1 MIKKIL
7 VALAIA
13 LPSMAFAQKFA
24 VVDTETIM
32 TAMPETK
39 AAEEKIQQSSKT
51 YQDEFDKLNEEI
63 NKKFAEYQA
72 LPEDTPNSIKE
83 RRQQEIQELD
93 DKVRRFQQQAQQD
106 LERQHMQLL
115 QPIQEK
121 LLNAIKSV
129 GAEGQYTMIFP
140 NNGMTPIYTGSD
152 VIDITDAVKAKL
164 GI

>member
-7 VALAIA
+7 VALALT

-24 VVDTETIM
+24 VVDTEVIM

-39 AAEEKIQQSSKT
+39 AAEEKIQQASKT

-63 NKKFAEYQA
+63 NKKYSEYQG
-72 LPEDTPNSIKE
+72 LPEDTPASIKE
-83 RRQQEIQELD
+83 RRQQEIQELAE
-93 DKVRRFQQQAQQD
+93 KVQRFQQQAQQD

-121 LLNAIKSV
+121 ILNAIKSV
-129 GAEGQYTMIFP
+129 GAEGQYTMVFP
-140 NNGMTPIYTGSD
+140 NGVSLYTGSD
-152 VIDITDAVKAKL
+152 VIDITNAVKTKL

>member
-63 NKKFAEYQA
+63 NKKYAEYQA

-83 RRQQEIQELD
+83 RRQQEIQELAE
-93 DKVRRFQQQAQQD
+93 KVQRFQQQAQQD

-129 GAEGQYTMIFP
+129 GAEGQYTKVFP
-140 NNGMTPIYTGSD
+140 NGMSLYTGTD

>member
-63 NKKFAEYQA
+63 NKKYAEYQA

-83 RRQQEIQELD
+83 RRQQEIQELAE
-93 DKVRRFQQQAQQD
+93 KVQRFQQQAQQD

-129 GAEGQYTMIFP
+129 GAEGQYTMVFP
-140 NNGMTPIYTGSD
+140 NGMSLYTGTD

>member
-32 TAMPETK
+32 TAMPDTK
-39 AAEEKIQQSSKT
+39 AAEEKIQQASKT

-63 NKKFAEYQA
+63 NKKYSEYQA
-72 LPEDTPNSIKE
+72 LPEDTPASIRE
-83 RRQQEIQELD
+83 RRQQEIQELAE
-93 DKVRRFQQQAQQD
+93 KVQRFQAQAQQD

-121 LLNAIKSV
+121 VLNAIKSV
-129 GAEGQYTMIFP
+129 GAEGQYTMVFP
-140 NNGMTPIYTGSD
+140 NGVSLYTGTD

>member
-24 VVDTETIM
+24 IVDTETIM

-63 NKKFAEYQA
+63 NKKYAEYQA

-83 RRQQEIQELD
+83 RRQQEIQELAE
-93 DKVRRFQQQAQQD
+93 KVQRFQQQAQQD

-129 GAEGQYTMIFP
+129 GAEGQYTMVFP
-140 NNGMTPIYTGSD
+140 NGMSLYTGTD

>member
-39 AAEEKIQQSSKT
+39 AAEEKIQQASKT

-63 NKKFAEYQA
+63 NKKYSEYQA
-72 LPEDTPNSIKE
+72 LPEDTPASIRE
-83 RRQQEIQELD
+83 RRQQEIQELAE
-93 DKVRRFQQQAQQD
+93 KVQRFQAQAQQD

-121 LLNAIKSV
+121 VLNAIKSV
-129 GAEGQYTMIFP
+129 GAEGQYTMVFP
-140 NNGMTPIYTGSD
+140 NGVSLYTGSD
-152 VIDITDAVKAKL
+152 VIDITNAVKAKL